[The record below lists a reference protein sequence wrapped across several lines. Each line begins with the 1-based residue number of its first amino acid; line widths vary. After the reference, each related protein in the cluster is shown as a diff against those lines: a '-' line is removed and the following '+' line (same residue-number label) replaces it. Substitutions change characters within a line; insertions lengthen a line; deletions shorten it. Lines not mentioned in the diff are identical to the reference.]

1 MSGVGETLSNLT
13 YLQNVGHSRGEPK
26 QADTGIIS
34 ADLRG
39 EEAGD
44 RSQDIKVKDWEI
56 TISQAEKR
64 PSITYLINFT
74 DMERNS
80 WMRIWDDALDRG
92 PVGTILELLLCL
104 NCSLLLC
111 TVIEDVFFPDVTCG
125 KHRHYY
131 RPFSP

>member
-1 MSGVGETLSNLT
+1 MSGVGETLSNLA

-80 WMRIWDDALDRG
+80 WMRIWDDALDMQRPCG
-92 PVGTILELLLCL
+92 HYTRALAVLKLLSAPVYSDRRCILPRCHLWKTQTLL
-104 NCSLLLC
+104 
-111 TVIEDVFFPDVTCG
+111 
-125 KHRHYY
+125 
-131 RPFSP
+131 